1 MKVLIVIFYLFK
13 ASLLNKSIDKK
24 LKLKIITAN
33 CPQNFERIGSSL
45 YSFIYYSEVDYSW
58 SRQY

>member
-13 ASLLNKSIDKK
+13 ASLLNKSINKK
-24 LKLKIITAN
+24 QKDITAN
-33 CPQNFERIGSSL
+33 CPQTFERIGSSL